1 MTPKDT
7 SRLCLKGVQQRRRVN
22 VIVIRIPMQIPLK
35 YIIRSSTSRRLT
47 TVITMLG
54 VALVVFVFSAVLM
67 MANGVQKTLRS
78 TGSDDNMIVVRK
90 AAMSEIMSIIDREAA
105 GIIVNLPQVARFA
118 DGRPM
123 SSKEVVVIINLNKL
137 GAEGISNVTVRGVE
151 EPAFQLRP
159 QVRIVRGR
167 MFNWGAREVIAG
179 AGITNRFA
187 GAQIGEKVKFGGDV
201 WTVVGIFDSEGS
213 GFDSELWGDLN
224 QIADAFKRTSLSTVT
239 VRLKDPNEFS
249 TVVAAFEADNRLQYF
264 APKREKQ
271 FFEEQSEMMATF
283 IRILG
288 IFITVIFS
296 AGAMIGAM
304 ITMYGA
310 VANRTVEI
318 GTLRA
323 LGFFRRS
330 ILLAFLVESLFLS
343 LVGGL
348 VGLGIASLLQFFT
361 ISTLNFGSFSELA
374 FSFALSPSII
384 ATSLGFSLLM
394 GLIGGFLPAVGAARL
409 NIIQALRAV

>member
-1 MTPKDT
+1 M
-7 SRLCLKGVQQRRRVN
+7 
-22 VIVIRIPMQIPLK
+22 MQIPLK

-47 TVITMLG
+47 TVITILG
-54 VALVVFVFSAVLM
+54 IALVVFVFSAVLM

-78 TGSDDNMIVVRK
+78 TGSDDNIIVVRK
-90 AAMSEIMSIIDREAA
+90 AAMSEIMSILDREAV
-105 GIIVNLPQVARFA
+105 GIMVNLPHVARFA

-159 QVRIVRGR
+159 QVRIVQGR
-167 MFNWGAREVIAG
+167 MFNWGAREVVAG

-224 QIADAFKRTSLSTVT
+224 QIADAFKRNSLSTVT
-239 VRLKDPNEFS
+239 MRLKDPNEFS
-249 TVVAAFEADNRLQYF
+249 TVVSVFGADNRLQYF
-264 APKREKQ
+264 APKLEKK

-323 LGFFRRS
+323 LGFFRSLPSTSALFPSWPFPLLCRLRS
-330 ILLAFLVESLFLS
+330 SPRPS
-343 LVGGL
+343 D
-348 VGLGIASLLQFFT
+348 
-361 ISTLNFGSFSELA
+361 
-374 FSFALSPSII
+374 SPS
-384 ATSLGFSLLM
+384 
-394 GLIGGFLPAVGAARL
+394 
-409 NIIQALRAV
+409 